1 MPGSLIEAGAGSA
14 STPAASLARAPKVV
28 HIATVGRT
36 LGFLNGQ
43 IRYLKAQGFDIEGI
57 AADDGLLHAIGAE
70 NNMPM
75 HAVRMTRKIDLI
87 GDCVALVRLWRIL
100 RRLRPDIVHT
110 HTPKGSLLGIVAAAL
125 ARVPVRIHHIHGLP
139 HLTARNYRRVIL
151 KTSERL
157 AASLATRTICVSR
170 SIMQAAIHDGI
181 SHSGKA
187 KVLLSGSVDG
197 VDGVDAFNPARHADG
212 RQSIRQTY
220 GIPEHALTVGCVAR
234 LVPDKGIPELV
245 EAWLHIQREAPGAHL
260 LLVGTDEREHPLPGE
275 TLHLLRTAPN
285 VHVTGLLFNIGSVY
299 AALDILVLPSHREG
313 MGAVL
318 LEGAAMGLP
327 IVTTRV
333 PGCIDAVEEGVTAVL
348 VDVRSPAALAAAI
361 LGYMH
366 DAQRR
371 HDHGIAG
378 RARVLQLFE
387 RTALWA
393 AVHEEY
399 RQLLDGVGC

>member
-1 MPGSLIEAGAGSA
+1 M
-14 STPAASLARAPKVV
+14 
-28 HIATVGRT
+28 
-36 LGFLNGQ
+36 
-43 IRYLKAQGFDIEGI
+43 
-57 AADDGLLHAIGAE
+57 
-70 NNMPM
+70 
-75 HAVRMTRKIDLI
+75 
-87 GDCVALVRLWRIL
+87 L
-100 RRLRPDIVHT
+100 RRLQPDIVHT

-125 ARVPVRIHHIHGLP
+125 ARVPVRIQQIHGLP

-170 SIMQAAIHDGI
+170 SIMQAAIRDGI
-181 SHSGKA
+181 SHPGKA
-187 KVLLSGSVDG
+187 RVLLHGSVDG
-197 VDGVDAFNPARHADG
+197 IDGVNAFNPARHADG

-234 LVPDKGIPELV
+234 LVPDKGIPELIQ
-245 EAWLHIQREAPGAHL
+245 AWLQILREVPEAHL
-260 LLVGTDEREHPLPGE
+260 LLVGVEEPEHPLPGE

-285 VHVTGLLFNIGSVY
+285 VHLTGLLFNIGSVY

-327 IVTTRV
+327 IVATRV
-333 PGCIDAVEEGVTAVL
+333 TGCVDAVEDGVTAVL
-348 VDVRSPAALAAAI
+348 VDVRSPTALATAI
-361 LGYMH
+361 LGYMR

-371 HDHGIAG
+371 HDHGLAG
-378 RARVLQLFE
+378 RARVLRLFE

-399 RQLLDGVGC
+399 RQLLNDAGVSQ